1 MKKVLALLLA
11 LACALPLGVAAAAAS
26 GDAIPYPNIGL
37 VVESDLC
44 DGDGAVYSAADVIGA
59 AVLAFLLYQVV
70 YSIRRTKNTSHEQIR
85 QKA

>member
-11 LACALPLGVAAAAAS
+11 LACALPLGVAAAAAT

-44 DGDGAVYSAADVIGA
+44 DGDGAISGLENWEEYC
-59 AVLAFLLYQVV
+59 
-70 YSIRRTKNTSHEQIR
+70 KN
-85 QKA
+85 A